1 MLFLFRLIFVYLS
14 FFILI
19 RFSIARYPTT
29 FEEIEISYNN
39 RTLLPNSNS
48 TARQR
53 DRYEVGGNIKQGNH
67 LIQSFKDQGRGGG
80 VNRRSIG
87 TLVKDGGTK
96 TTNTIDAL
104 YSQVVVLFAT
114 YFLKG
119 FSFNLFLLSSIV
131 LCILSYFV
139 LFFSLL
145 IYSILIYSI

>member
-53 DRYEVGGNIKQGNH
+53 GRYEVGGNIKQGNH
-67 LIQSFKDQGRGGG
+67 LIQSFKDQGGG
-80 VNRRSIG
+80 VTGRSIG

>member
-14 FFILI
+14 FLILI

-29 FEEIEISYNN
+29 FEEIEGYYNN

-67 LIQSFKDQGRGGG
+67 LIRSFKDQGRGGVTG
-80 VNRRSIG
+80 RSIG

-104 YSQVVVLFAT
+104 YSQVVALFAT
-114 YFLKG
+114 YFLKD
-119 FSFNLFLLSSIV
+119 FSFNLFFKSFKNFCHYL
-131 LCILSYFV
+131 
-139 LFFSLL
+139 
-145 IYSILIYSI
+145 